1 MNIKTDLNSLSD
13 IERAILMGSILGD
26 GTLQKRG
33 RNSFRHRVLHSVS
46 QKSYVEWKY
55 TKLNRLCQTTQP
67 PKEVTTKKGFVSVE
81 FYTASGD
88 FLKEFFELFYKQL
101 PTGNFVKT
109 ITPELIEKLPL
120 DPILLAVWFMDDGSA
135 RNDCYAGNLATQC
148 FSLEEHHLLKDYLKK
163 WDINCNIVKHSKKSG
178 QYYLYI
184 PRKAFPRLVE
194 IIESTVSEIPDMVY
208 KLNKRRLIL
217 KNLKK

>member
-1 MNIKTDLNSLSD
+1 MNIKTDLISLSD
-13 IERAILMGSILGD
+13 TERAILMGSILGD

-33 RNSFRHRVLHSVS
+33 LNSFRHRVSHSIS

-55 TKLNRLCQTTQP
+55 GKLTRLCQTTQP
-67 PKEVTTKKGFVSVE
+67 PKEVTNKKGYVSVE
-81 FYTASGD
+81 FDTSSGD
-88 FLKEFFELFYKQL
+88 YLKELFDLFYKKSSSDK
-101 PTGNFVKT
+101 FVKT

-163 WDINCNIVKHSKKSG
+163 WDLDCNIVKHSNKKKKKT
-178 QYYLYI
+178 YYLYL
-184 PRKAFPRLVE
+184 PRKSFPKFVS
-194 IIESTVSEIPDMVY
+194 IIESTVKEIPDMIY
-208 KLNKRRLIL
+208 KLNEDRKP
-217 KNLKK
+217 